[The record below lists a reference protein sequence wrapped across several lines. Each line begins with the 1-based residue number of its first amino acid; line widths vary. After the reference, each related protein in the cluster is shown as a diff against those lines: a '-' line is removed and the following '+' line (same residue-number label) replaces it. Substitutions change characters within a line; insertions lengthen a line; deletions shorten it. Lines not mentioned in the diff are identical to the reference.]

1 MTFNTNDNIY
11 KLNIPREY
19 LLLKL
24 SKDMDGTLC
33 SSNDVMILT
42 LLDEGK
48 SISEAITLV
57 SNTSVFPSIIN
68 GILCKR
74 YFIIAKRYIHEYNL
88 EKKRNRHNQETT

>member
-1 MTFNTNDNIY
+1 MTFNLNSNIY

-19 LLLKL
+19 LLSQLIKCP
-24 SKDMDGTLC
+24 DGQLC

-57 SNTSVFPSIIN
+57 SNTSVFPSYIN
-68 GILCKR
+68 WILCKR
-74 YFIIAKRYIHEYNL
+74 YFIIAKKYIHEYNL
-88 EKKRNRHNQETT
+88 EKKRNRHN

>member
-1 MTFNTNDNIY
+1 MAFNLNDNIY

-24 SKDMDGTLC
+24 TKDIDGKLC

-48 SISEAITLV
+48 SINEAITLV
-57 SNTSVFPSIIN
+57 SNTSVFPSVIK

-74 YFIIAKRYIHEYNL
+74 YFRIIKTYIHEYNL
-88 EKKRNRHNQETT
+88 EKKRNKHNKETT